1 MIKFRYKRKDP
12 AASSSPSTTAT
23 SSVTTVTPVNSVVTT
38 TVATATTPQ
47 YLQQSATLPKS
58 TPRNAIHSQTAQ
70 VVQHYQQQ
78 QQYQHCDSYNPKVV
92 DAGYYLTNESA
103 YHEMIN
109 RMKTESVHQQ
119 HYEYMSCINSVVVS
133 FPGFKSATFGTSFR
147 NLTSISQFP
156 HSRNCSPS
164 CRRVR
169 SRPSVRNRCDEP
181 WPAGRSPVG
190 ASPSVASAMPP
201 SVSSCCSTAST
212 STCHRAMGTLARRPN
227 ALPTNASPCGSSSRA
242 FASAAPTPSS
252 FRSRR

>member
-38 TVATATTPQ
+38 TVAAATTPQ

-70 VVQHYQQQ
+70 VVQHYQQQQ

-133 FPGFKSATFGTSFR
+133 FPGFKSAIFGTFFR
-147 NLTSISQFP
+147 NLTSISQFF
-156 HSRNCSPS
+156 HSRNYSPS

-169 SRPSVRNRCDEP
+169 SRPSVRNRYDEP
-181 WPAGRSPVG
+181 WPAVRSPDG
-190 ASPSVASAMPP
+190 ASP
-201 SVSSCCSTAST
+201 
-212 STCHRAMGTLARRPN
+212 
-227 ALPTNASPCGSSSRA
+227 
-242 FASAAPTPSS
+242 
-252 FRSRR
+252 